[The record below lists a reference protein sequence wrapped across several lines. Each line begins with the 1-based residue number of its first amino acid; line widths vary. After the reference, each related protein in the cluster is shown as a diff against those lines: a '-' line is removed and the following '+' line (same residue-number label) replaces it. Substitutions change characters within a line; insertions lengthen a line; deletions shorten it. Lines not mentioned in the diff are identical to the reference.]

1 MHFLNVK
8 DFPSGVYLKGF
19 LSEWKWKFRPD
30 NILCEMFLSSTMS
43 VETAKYKPIIAKL
56 FVGHKQLKKYS
67 SDILA
72 FLP

>member
-1 MHFLNVK
+1 MHLLNVK

-30 NILCEMFLSSTMS
+30 NILCEMFLSFTMS
-43 VETAKYKPIIAKL
+43 VETAKL